1 MKPSDH
7 AIVALVFAR
16 PHFTVTRMRRSP
28 VTTPDPKLLEGIV
41 SPRVLEAM
49 QRASEAMAALG
60 VRHTVVGGLAVGANG
75 YPRTTVDV
83 DFLVGEE
90 AFEHHAGGVVTLRVP
105 VQVNGVPVDCL
116 SIAMDEPFLTEA
128 VGVTPGSFAPAPVV
142 VYLKLKS
149 PRSRDRADIV
159 ELIKAGINVDEC
171 RQYLVANAPHF
182 VLSFDDAVRTAHAE
196 E

>member
-1 MKPSDH
+1 M
-7 AIVALVFAR
+7 
-16 PHFTVTRMRRSP
+16 
-28 VTTPDPKLLEGIV
+28 TTPDRTLLKGIV

-49 QRASEAMAALG
+49 QRASEVMAALG

-90 AFEHHAGGVVTLRVP
+90 AFEHHAAGVVTLRVP
-105 VQVNGVPVDCL
+105 VEVNGVAVDCL
-116 SIAMDEPFLTEA
+116 SIAPDELFLVKA

-149 PRSRDRADIV
+149 PRAKDRADII
-159 ELIKAGINVDEC
+159 ELIKAGIDLNAC
-171 RQYLVANAPHF
+171 RRYLVANAPRF
-182 VLSFDDAVRTAHAE
+182 VVSFDDAVRAARAE